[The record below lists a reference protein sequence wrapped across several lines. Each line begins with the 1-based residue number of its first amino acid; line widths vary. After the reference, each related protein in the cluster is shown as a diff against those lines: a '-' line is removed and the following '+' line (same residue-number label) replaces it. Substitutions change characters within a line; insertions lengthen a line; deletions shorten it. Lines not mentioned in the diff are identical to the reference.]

1 MVIQGTQVPMY
12 INTHSFYIFLIFSFY
27 FYFWEQNKTK
37 KKKQTN
43 NMKAWKKDAY
53 AWRHDRKV

>member
-37 KKKQTN
+37 KKKKTDEQHES
-43 NMKAWKKDAY
+43 MKERCIRMEAW
-53 AWRHDRKV
+53 